1 MKGSYMKKHFSILAT
16 LLITTLSSQ
25 AGITTVLRR
34 FTRPTTVK
42 TTPTKRHCQTS
53 STTRN
58 VTIEDVI
65 RKTDEMEMKHGIGMR
80 YFLNSLPAQKPSDM
94 IQYLQLVDAYAQHR
108 AESVPTIDVCLE
120 HWKKQQ
126 QEKE

>member
-1 MKGSYMKKHFSILAT
+1 MKKHFSILAT

-25 AGITTVLRR
+25 AGITTVLRH
-34 FTRPTTVK
+34 FTRNNKPIRLTQQ
-42 TTPTKRHCQTS
+42 RQRYCQTS
-53 STTRN
+53 STARN

-65 RKTDEMEMKHGIGMR
+65 RKTDEMEMRHGIGMR
-80 YFLNSLPAQKPSDM
+80 YFLNSLPAQQPSNM
-94 IQYLQLVDAYAQHR
+94 MKYLKLVDAYAQHR
-108 AESVPTIDVCLE
+108 AESVPSIDVCLE